1 MILVG
6 AFVSKARADDGAI
19 TRRSPTS
26 QPRHSSTANVPQL
39 SQSAVSCD
47 HAVLGTPNDSHS
59 PYTSNRPSFKHSSWA
74 APLRDSQSAWSRW
87 RVTLS
92 AGTYGAS
99 VPTVTTPPSST
110 VNLRALISVWLETT
124 KVPWTVIVSHSKRE
138 VPSATVHVCPGPLTQ
153 SGGV

>member
-1 MILVG
+1 M
-6 AFVSKARADDGAI
+6 
-19 TRRSPTS
+19 
-26 QPRHSSTANVPQL
+26 PQL

-59 PYTSNRPSFKHSSWA
+59 PYTSNRPSFKHSSCA
-74 APLRDSQSAWSRW
+74 APLRDSQSEWSRW

-110 VNLRALISVWLETT
+110 VNLRAPDQRVVGDDKGALDSDRVAFDE
-124 KVPWTVIVSHSKRE
+124 E